1 MLRLGA
7 EEKMLQELGSGQPA
21 AVAQVNDFGNVP
33 HDIYHLHLLVKLQSL
48 LRIVAE
54 ADGLAHIEGAAVRL
68 LQAHQDFDERGFPG
82 AVVADDAHL
91 LVAGEDVREMI
102 QDADIPVCLAEVVRL
117 EYLVA
122 DVSGFHLQAHFVIVH
137 ALLGHFLQFIESLLA
152 IARLVS
158 TGLRHAAHPL
168 QLRPIEVVGTLY
180 LHTLGIQPL
189 LPLLQVIAVV
199 SFITV
204 YALVVNLQDFR
215 AGTVEEIAVVRH
227 HQQRYRGA
235 AQIVLQPLHHVQVQ
249 VIGRLVQDQQLRL
262 GDERIGKGHPLQ
274 LASGQLAHRLVE
286 IPDMQ
291 AGEDLL
297 HLVLIIPS
305 LVLLHA
311 EEDAVHVRV
320 VGMLHAMLIV
330 AYQVGNWVAVAE
342 ACLQHREFL
351 RIAGILLQ
359 IPHPEVLA
367 ERDGA
372 CIIAF
377 PPCQYVQQGGL
388 AAAVF
393 GNQPY
398 TLPLSQAEG
407 NAFKQHQIA
416 ERLGQVFYL

>member
-1 MLRLGA
+1 
-7 EEKMLQELGSGQPA
+7 
-21 AVAQVNDFGNVP
+21 
-33 HDIYHLHLLVKLQSL
+33 
-48 LRIVAE
+48 
-54 ADGLAHIEGAAVRL
+54 
-68 LQAHQDFDERGFPG
+68 
-82 AVVADDAHL
+82 
-91 LVAGEDVREMI
+91 MI

-262 GDERIGKGHPLQ
+262 GDERIGKSHPLQ

-320 VGMLHAMLIV
+320 VGMLHAMFIV